1 MAVTVK
7 LSKDATKIRIET
19 TDLSV
24 VRNLNK
30 AERET

>member
-7 LSKDATKIRIET
+7 LSKDTTKIRIET
-19 TDLSV
+19 TGLKV

-30 AERET
+30 AKRKS